1 MVTEHVDWHRVNDP
15 HPKGITNLKRV
26 AKTLAD
32 AQAFDNARSVTI
44 PYLSKHTGIADPQL
58 RQMLIASPKPG
69 IVIVETT
76 PANKRFYVLPGW
88 EEYPTTYT
96 GKRGQIIPQR
106 EIMWDDGPSATDKVF
121 TSEGVI
127 ASRETAQSNTALVLE
142 HAKTLQRLQEY
153 ESLPVAKVKSGAT
166 GKIIVETANLEIT
179 PEVVSF
185 LAEQFEKMVKGDK
198 EAALQCLLISA
209 TIYTSK
215 E

>member
-1 MVTEHVDWHRVNDP
+1 MAISNVVWHDAKDP
-15 HPKGITNLKRV
+15 HPTGLNNLRRV
-26 AKTLAD
+26 ALFLAEQKAYSRD
-32 AQAFDNARSVTI
+32 SSLTI
-44 PYLSKHTGIADPQL
+44 PYIGKHLGIADSQL
-58 RQMLIASPKPG
+58 RQMLIKSPKPG
-69 IVIVETT
+69 FVIYEPTENSV
-76 PANKRFYVLPGW
+76 RLYLLSGW
-88 EEYPTTYT
+88 ENYPATLQ
-96 GKRGQIIPQR
+96 GRRGQILPQYDKVW
-106 EIMWDDGPSATDKVF
+106 EDATETDKVF
-121 TSEGVI
+121 TPEGVI

-142 HAKTLQRLQEY
+142 HAKTLQRLQEF